1 MLVEARH
8 ALVLVVVPKN
18 LPDLPMKEVYEAH
31 QKGRWAFAIVAT
43 QCAEEF
49 NRLYGDLPWD
59 QTWFIDLM
67 DDLALEKA
75 LAEVQVKAQE
85 RKPIPRPA
93 VPAPAFRPSPNIWE
107 PKPEEKRKRPEFV
120 SARWA
125 RTHSNWSD
133 QSLRTVQKK
142 IRQMARTAF

>member
-18 LPDLPMKEVYEAH
+18 LPNLPMKEVYEAH
-31 QKGRWAFAIVAT
+31 QKGRWTFAIVAT

-59 QTWFIDLM
+59 QTWFIDLT
-67 DDLALEKA
+67 DELALEKA
-75 LAEVQVKAQE
+75 LAEVQAKAQE
-85 RKPIPRPA
+85 KKPIPRPA
-93 VPAPAFRPSPNIWE
+93 VPTPALRPDEYSWEIE
-107 PKPEEKRKRPEFV
+107 PKEKKRKRPEWV
-120 SARWA
+120 SWK

-133 QSLRTVQKK
+133 QSLRSVQKK
-142 IRQMARTAF
+142 IRRMARSAF